1 MRWTVETLNVVDRE
15 IEELPPSLQAR
26 LIRLLEMIETV
37 GPPQMREPHVK
48 HVEGSSGSCG

>member
-15 IEELPPSLQAR
+15 IEELPPALQAR

-37 GPPQMREPHVK
+37 GLPHA
-48 HVEGSSGSCG
+48 